1 MLRDSF
7 IQFWFFF
14 FFNNNTDISCSM
26 SLIKIIILHSVLTK
40 NIMKFRKQRDKR
52 LSVPW
57 ESHCSRRTSSL
68 LCFNFLFVYEKKKKP
83 KIWQS
88 ERTET
93 TKCHKK
99 IFKNFLG
106 KQTEWRR
113 IVKFTLFFLVR
124 SLGREAGAGE
134 VAIESAIGKICE
146 KQRNWNW
153 NWNFGKNPNLKNIWE
168 RRERERIEK

>member
-1 MLRDSF
+1 MLNIFNRNYNFTFNFDQKHHE
-7 IQFWFFF
+7 IQK
-14 FFNNNTDISCSM
+14 TM
-26 SLIKIIILHSVLTK
+26 
-40 NIMKFRKQRDKR
+40 RKKR
-52 LSVPW
+52 PSVPW

-68 LCFNFLFVYEKKKKP
+68 LCFNFLFVYKIKKKQKFHNQNEL
-83 KIWQS
+83 KQQNA
-88 ERTET
+88 T
-93 TKCHKK
+93 K

-113 IVKFTLFFLVR
+113 IAKFTLFFLVR

>member
-1 MLRDSF
+1 
-7 IQFWFFF
+7 
-14 FFNNNTDISCSM
+14 M

-68 LCFNFLFVYEKKKKP
+68 LCFNFLFVYEKKKK
-83 KIWQS
+83 KKKNQKFDNQN
-88 ERTET
+88 ELKQQNAT
-93 TKCHKK
+93 KK
-99 IFKNFLG
+99 ILNFLG

-113 IVKFTLFFLVR
+113 IAKFTLFFLVR

-134 VAIESAIGKICE
+134 VAIESAIGKICA

-168 RRERERIEK
+168 RIEK